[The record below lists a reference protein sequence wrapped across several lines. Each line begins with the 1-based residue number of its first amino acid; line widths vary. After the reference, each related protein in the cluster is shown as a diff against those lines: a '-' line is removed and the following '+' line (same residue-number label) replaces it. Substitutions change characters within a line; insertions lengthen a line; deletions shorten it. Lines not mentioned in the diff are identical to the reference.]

1 MFPEYRSENQ
11 IKPGL
16 KFLFAFVDILELK
29 VFAKEILDFFLF
41 IMP

>member
-16 KFLFAFVDILELK
+16 KFLFDFVDILELK
-29 VFAKEILDFFLF
+29 VFVKEIFFFFLF
-41 IMP
+41 ITP